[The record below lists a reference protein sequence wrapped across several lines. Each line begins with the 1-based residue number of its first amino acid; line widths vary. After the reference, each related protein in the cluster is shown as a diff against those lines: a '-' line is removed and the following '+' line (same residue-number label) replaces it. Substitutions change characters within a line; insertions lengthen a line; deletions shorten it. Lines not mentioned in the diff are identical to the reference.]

1 MERSRDGAAL
11 ALLFGGVALAVIAAF
26 FLPVLHFRG
35 TDRAL
40 LGLSA
45 WQAVPLMTLL
55 KLAVLALAVAAAL
68 LPSLRALRLP
78 IAAAAAIMIFAPAIG
93 ALLAAV
99 TQASGVRTAIE
110 AMSGSPQTWVDPG
123 WGLSAGLAAAVR
135 RLAALRRC
143 DGGETGGA

>member
-1 MERSRDGAAL
+1 MDRSRDGAAL
-11 ALLFGGVALAVIAAF
+11 ALLFGGVGLAVIAAF

-35 TDRAL
+35 TDRTL

-110 AMSGSPQTWVDPG
+110 AMSGSPQTWIDPG
-123 WGLSAGLAAAVR
+123 WGLVALLAAA
-135 RLAALRRC
+135 LMLIAALRRI
-143 DGGETGGA
+143 DRAEAGSA